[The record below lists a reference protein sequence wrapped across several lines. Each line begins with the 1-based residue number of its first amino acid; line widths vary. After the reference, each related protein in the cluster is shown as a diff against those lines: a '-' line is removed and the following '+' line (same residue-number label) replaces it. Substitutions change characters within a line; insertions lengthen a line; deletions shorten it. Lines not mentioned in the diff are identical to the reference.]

1 MMLRRA
7 LSFLKGMKMPVIQA
21 PVASAKPAKLIPLV
35 KSKLR
40 RDVPDSD
47 GKIRRQKH
55 MVESNRLI

>member
-1 MMLRRA
+1 MMQRA
-7 LSFLKGMKMPVIQA
+7 LSFLKGMKMPVTQA
-21 PVASAKPAKLIPLV
+21 PVASAKPAKPIPLV
-35 KSKLR
+35 KNKMR